1 MAAAPQVH
9 ECELRPARLQPV
21 QGRLQGPEPKHRTGD
36 STDVLPFRLVP
47 ACTPPCSLHC
57 SPAAHAG
64 EFVYQGQLD
73 DRGQPAN
80 GRYDLRIAAYTDE
93 KSASGL
99 MAPIEFSSVEVK
111 DGRFELRFDAPLAKD
126 REAWLEV
133 AVRDAGSAAYASLPG
148 RSKAISAPL
157 IGACWSATGDAGSNP
172 ATNFL
177 GTTDAQ
183 PLVLRTANV
192 QSLRIE
198 PSAELFEGLPITAN
212 VIAGSRSNYTEA
224 NVRGATIAGGG
235 VPFGNSDPEF
245 SNDFPNYV
253 GDHYGTVG
261 GGFGNTAGDYLGTGG
276 DRAFATVA
284 GGYRN
289 GAGGLYGMVGGGEIN
304 NASGES
310 ASVGGGHG
318 NSASHLYS
326 TVPGGSG
333 NCAGGESS
341 FAAGH
346 SAKVR
351 VGSSSGYAGFGCSS
365 VAASGDANGDEGT
378 FAWAD
383 SQVANFVSTG
393 PNQFLI
399 RAQNGVAINTNA
411 PEVGAA
417 LTVAGSAV
425 VQSPGALSFGSAT
438 RQMLN
443 LFGTSYGIGV
453 QSDTQYFRS
462 GGNGYFAWFR
472 GGVHSNTGLDPGAGG
487 SLLMTLGPAAST
499 PTGTARAQSFT

>member
-1 MAAAPQVH
+1 MHPRFPSPLLHAALLAA
-9 ECELRPARLQPV
+9 LL
-21 QGRLQGPEPKHRTGD
+21 
-36 STDVLPFRLVP
+36 
-47 ACTPPCSLHC
+47 
-57 SPAAHAG
+57 PAAHAG

-99 MAPIEFSSVEVK
+99 MAPIEFPSVEVK
-111 DGRFELRFDAPLAKD
+111 DGRFELRFDAPLAKE

-172 ATNFL
+172 TTHFL

-198 PSAELFEGLPITAN
+198 PSSILSGGLPITAN
-212 VIAGSRSNYTEA
+212 VIAGSKSNYTEVA
-224 NVRGATIAGGG
+224 VRGATIAGGG
-235 VPFGNSDPEF
+235 VPFGDNDP
-245 SNDFPNYV
+245 DFLNEGPNRV
-253 GDHYGTVG
+253 ADHYGTVG
-261 GGFGNTAGDYLGTGG
+261 GGNNNLAGDLLGTAG

-284 GGYRN
+284 GGAYN
-289 GAGGLYGMVGGGEIN
+289 NATGFAAAVGGGEIN
-304 NASGES
+304 RASGEGAMVS
-310 ASVGGGHG
+310 GGRG
-318 NSASHLYS
+318 NTASHSMSTAAGGLY
-326 TVPGGSG
+326 
-333 NCAGGESS
+333 NCAGGLVS

-346 SAKVR
+346 LAKVR
-351 VGSSSGYAGFGCSS
+351 VGSASGNAGFGCDG
-365 VAASGDANGDEGT
+365 VATSGDANGDEGT

-399 RAQNGVAINTNA
+399 RAQGGVAINTNA

-417 LTVAGSAV
+417 LTVAGNAV

-462 GGNGYFAWFR
+462 
-472 GGVHSNTGLDPGAGG
+472 
-487 SLLMTLGPAAST
+487 
-499 PTGTARAQSFT
+499 